1 MINKIKTFHAYNTK
15 DNKLH
20 KVIISN
26 ININT
31 EKILIKNFHTQIQSK
46 IYDKIMILLK

>member
-1 MINKIKTFHAYNTK
+1 MINKIKTFHAYKTK

-20 KVIISN
+20 KVIINN